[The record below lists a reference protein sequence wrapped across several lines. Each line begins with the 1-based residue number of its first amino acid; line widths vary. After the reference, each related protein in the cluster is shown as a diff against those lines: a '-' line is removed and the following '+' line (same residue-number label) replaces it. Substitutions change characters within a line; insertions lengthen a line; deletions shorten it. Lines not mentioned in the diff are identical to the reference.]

1 MLLESS
7 RSMQQRPPPD
17 ADQVSMTVQFLEAT
31 QSLFEFGILSH
42 AKILDASSP
51 VLNNMEDGFLFFV
64 AWADYCYGEGYNLA
78 TPAQTVFLA
87 WQEQTKHMEN
97 PANLSCTAKRQLSTP
112 RGHRGKS

>member
-1 MLLESS
+1 MCFLHL
-7 RSMQQRPPPD
+7 QQDHVIGELKEYAATTPPD

-64 AWADYCYGEGYNLA
+64 AWADYCYGEGKC
-78 TPAQTVFLA
+78 
-87 WQEQTKHMEN
+87 QEW
-97 PANLSCTAKRQLSTP
+97 LSN
-112 RGHRGKS
+112 